1 MAKKDYFLLIDTET
15 TQNQLVADF
24 GAIICDR
31 KGQIFNQCAVM
42 VDGIYTDSVNN
53 PLFFDSKAPSSAL
66 WSKESADK
74 RYQVYNAMI
83 KEGSRMIA
91 SVAGINSWLAK
102 AKAQYNPILTAYN
115 LSFDSGKCLNSLIN
129 LTLFDRNF
137 DLMAVAQNMVLKDKK
152 FLRFCLKNHLFSN
165 RTKLGNM
172 VFQMKAE
179 TLGNYY
185 SRVINKEPHTALE
198 DVTFFELPI
207 LLQVL
212 KKYSVRKILNKNWSS
227 VAWQN
232 RQVKDFYKVK

>member
-91 SVAGINSWLAK
+91 SVAGINSWLTK
-102 AKAQYNPILTAYN
+102 AKAQYNPVLTAYN

-129 LTLFDRNF
+129 LTLFNRNF

-185 SRVINKEPHTALE
+185 SQAINEEPHTALE

>member
-1 MAKKDYFLLIDTET
+1 MKKDYFLLMDTET
-15 TQNQLVADF
+15 TQDQKVADF

-31 KGQIFNQCAVM
+31 KGKVYNQCGIM
-42 VDGIYTDSVNN
+42 VDGIFTDSENH
-53 PLFFDSKAPSSAL
+53 PLFFDSKQPEDAL

-74 RYQVYNAMI
+74 RYAIYNGMI

-115 LSFDSGKCLNSLIN
+115 LPFDLGKCHNTNID

-137 DLMAVAQNMVLKDKK
+137 CLMAVAQNMVKNDKK
-152 FLRFCLKNHLFSN
+152 FLKFCLDNHLFGN
-165 RTKLGNM
+165 RTGLGNM

-179 TLGNYY
+179 TLGNF
-185 SRVINKEPHTALE
+185 ICGTLEHEPHTALE
-198 DVTFFELPI
+198 DVIFWELPI
-207 LLQVL
+207 LKHVF
-212 KKYSVRKILNKNWSS
+212 KKYSVRKVLETKFRS
-227 VAWQN
+227 VAWQD